1 MKVALVTGASR
12 GIGQAISL
20 QLKEDGYRVL
30 GTATTSSGIK
40 SLKDK
45 GIEGLELDLNSPN
58 SKETFWQEIESKEVN
73 ISILVNNA
81 GITRDNI
88 VLRMSDNEWQDIMN
102 VNLNGAFYLT
112 KKILK
117 MMLKLKW
124 GRVINIT
131 STSASIGNKG
141 QSNYSAAKAGVE
153 AFTKSLAR
161 EVGKRNITINSIAP
175 GFINDG
181 MSKPI
186 YSNPEILSERSHSV
200 PIGRI
205 GSANDIASL
214 VNFIASDEASYIHGQ
229 HILVDGGIS
238 KSLKLHLKRKP
249 PAR

>member
-12 GIGQAISL
+12 GIGQAIA
-20 QLKEDGYRVL
+20 LKLKKDGFRVL
-30 GTATTSSGIK
+30 GTATSSSGVTI
-40 SLKDK
+40 LEDQ
-45 GIEGLELDLNSPN
+45 GIEGLELDLNSST
-58 SKETFWQEIESKEVN
+58 SKQAFWQDIESKEVN

-88 VLRMSDNEWQDIMN
+88 VLRMSDDEWQNIMN
-102 VNLNGAFYLT
+102 VNLNGTFYLT

-175 GFINDG
+175 GFISTDMTEQNDAVNSEDLINEIPLG
-181 MSKPI
+181 RFGKPE
-186 YSNPEILSERSHSV
+186 EIAHLTSFLCSE
-200 PIGRI
+200 
-205 GSANDIASL
+205 
-214 VNFIASDEASYIHGQ
+214 EASYITGQ
-229 HILVDGGIS
+229 VLHINGG
-238 KSLKLHLKRKP
+238 LYM
-249 PAR
+249 

>member
-1 MKVALVTGASR
+1 MKAALVTGASR
-12 GIGQAISL
+12 GIGHAISL

-117 MMLKLKW
+117 MTSILA
-124 GRVINIT
+124 NIP
-131 STSASIGNKG
+131 
-141 QSNYSAAKAGVE
+141 VL
-153 AFTKSLAR
+153 F
-161 EVGKRNITINSIAP
+161 
-175 GFINDG
+175 
-181 MSKPI
+181 
-186 YSNPEILSERSHSV
+186 
-200 PIGRI
+200 
-205 GSANDIASL
+205 
-214 VNFIASDEASYIHGQ
+214 
-229 HILVDGGIS
+229 
-238 KSLKLHLKRKP
+238 
-249 PAR
+249 

>member
-45 GIEGLELDLNSPN
+45 GIEGLELDLNSSA
-58 SKETFWQEIESKEVN
+58 SKDAFWQDIESKEVN

-88 VLRMSDNEWQDIMN
+88 VLRMSDDEWQNIMN
-102 VNLNGAFYLT
+102 VNLNGTFYLT

-175 GFINDG
+175 GFISTDMTEQNDAVNSEDLINEIPLG
-181 MSKPI
+181 RFGKPE
-186 YSNPEILSERSHSV
+186 EIAHLASFLCSE
-200 PIGRI
+200 
-205 GSANDIASL
+205 
-214 VNFIASDEASYIHGQ
+214 EASYITGQ
-229 HILVDGGIS
+229 VLHINGG
-238 KSLKLHLKRKP
+238 LYM
-249 PAR
+249 

>member
-20 QLKEDGYRVL
+20 QLKDDGYRVL

-58 SKETFWQEIESKEVN
+58 SKETFWQEIESREVN
-73 ISILVNNA
+73 ISILINNA

-102 VNLNGAFYLT
+102 VNLNGTFYLT

-175 GFINDG
+175 GFISTDMTEQNDTVNSEDLMNEIPLG
-181 MSKPI
+181 RFGKPEEVAHLA
-186 YSNPEILSERSHSV
+186 SFLCSE
-200 PIGRI
+200 
-205 GSANDIASL
+205 
-214 VNFIASDEASYIHGQ
+214 EASYITGQ
-229 HILVDGGIS
+229 ILHINGG
-238 KSLKLHLKRKP
+238 LYM
-249 PAR
+249 